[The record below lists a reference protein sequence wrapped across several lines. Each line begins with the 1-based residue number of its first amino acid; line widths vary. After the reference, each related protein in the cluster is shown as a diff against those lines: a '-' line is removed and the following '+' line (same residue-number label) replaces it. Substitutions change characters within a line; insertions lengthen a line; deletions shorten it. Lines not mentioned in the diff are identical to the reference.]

1 MINLLTSKRCIA
13 PLYFDGY
20 ILEQMTTSSNRDST
34 SRGNFKNARLLIIED
49 NPDHAVFIHN
59 AVRQCLPEV
68 KLVLVTTEE
77 EALAYLSHCQLEEWD
92 VPKLILLD
100 LYLPERQ
107 NAWRLLE
114 RIKTMPA
121 ALSKIPVVLLS
132 YSTSRSDI
140 TEAYER
146 GCSSYL
152 VKPDKYDDWLTYFRT
167 LRTYWWETVTL
178 PNVGISMF

>member
-1 MINLLTSKRCIA
+1 MI
-13 PLYFDGY
+13 
-20 ILEQMTTSSNRDST
+20 TSSNRDSA
-34 SRGNFKNARLLIIED
+34 SRSNFKNARLLVIED
-49 NPDHAVFIHN
+49 NPDHAVFMHR

-68 KLVLVTTEE
+68 KLVLVTNEK
-77 EALAYLSHCQLEEWD
+77 EALVYLSQCQLEEWD
-92 VPKLILLD
+92 VPKLILMD

-114 RIKTMPA
+114 HIKAMPA

-132 YSTSRSDI
+132 HSTSRCDI

-146 GCSSYL
+146 GCASYL
-152 VKPDKYDDWLTYFRT
+152 VKPSKYDDWLAYFRT